1 MSLPINPTCGVLVDE
16 VLISLK
22 AKHGNMAVEHK
33 MLEFTAK
40 MRVPSYPELLGSC
53 P

>member
-1 MSLPINPTCGVLVDE
+1 MMCGVLVDE
-16 VLISLK
+16 VQISLK

-33 MLEFTAK
+33 MLELTAK
-40 MRVPSYPELLGSC
+40 MKVPCSPM